1 MIGFRCNY
9 VSLCVFLIS
18 LDSSAIAFNVGSQPK
33 PSLRTAL
40 QASFFEALINPKSE
54 SRRST
59 PAKDLVKMLVEEN
72 KCFSTEAG
80 ATSFGAVCAED
91 VLYEDCFEPEPFVGK
106 NVGR

>member
-1 MIGFRCNY
+1 MIGVRCNY
-9 VSLCVFLIS
+9 LFSSVFLLS
-18 LDSSAIAFNVGSQPK
+18 LVSSATAFNVGSKPQ

-40 QASFFEALINPKSE
+40 HASFFEALINPKSE

-106 NVGR
+106 TVS